1 MRYTGPRLRVMRALG
16 TELPGLS
23 RKSIENRPHPPG
35 QHGARLFA
43 TRKSEFGKQLRE
55 KQKLKY
61 NYGLSERQMRRV
73 MTEARGTKG
82 NTGATMLELLER
94 RLDNFVFRAG
104 FAPTLIAA
112 RQLVNHRHVLLN
124 GRAATI
130 ASIRIRAGDRI
141 SIKNKALQ
149 IPAVMDALANL
160 PLQRP
165 EWLEFNESE
174 KTARITRLPMADE
187 VPFPIEIQQVVEY
200 YTQRM

>member
-1 MRYTGPRLRVMRALG
+1 
-16 TELPGLS
+16 
-23 RKSIENRPHPPG
+23 
-35 QHGARLFA
+35 
-43 TRKSEFGKQLRE
+43 
-55 KQKLKY
+55 
-61 NYGLSERQMRRV
+61 MRRV
-73 MTEARGTKG
+73 MAEARGAKG
-82 NTGATMLELLER
+82 NTGAIMLELLER

-130 ASIRIRAGDRI
+130 ASIRIRAGDQI
-141 SIKNKALQ
+141 SIKNKTLQ
-149 IPAVMDALANL
+149 IPAVMDALANP

-165 EWLEFNESE
+165 EWLEFNDTA

-200 YTQRM
+200 YTQHM

>member
-1 MRYTGPRLRVMRALG
+1 MRYTGPRLKVMRALG

-35 QHGARLFA
+35 QHGAKLFA

-55 KQKLKY
+55 KQKIKF

-73 MTEARGTKG
+73 MAEARSTRG

-112 RQLVNHRHVLLN
+112 RQLVNHNHVLLN
-124 GRAATI
+124 GHAANI
-130 ASIRIRAGDRI
+130 ASIRIRAGDEI
-141 SIKNKALQ
+141 SVRDRALK
-149 IPAVMDALANL
+149 IPSVIEALAAPAL
-160 PLQRP
+160 ERP
-165 EWLEFNESE
+165 EWLVFDETRKS
-174 KTARITRLPMADE
+174 ARVTRLPMPDE
-187 VPFPIEIQQVVEY
+187 VPFPVEIQQVIEY